1 MVADPRQRASEWL
14 PEGFEPAEAVSSRD
28 PTDRPG
34 DRAEPA
40 PDHRQRSSEWL
51 PEGFEPAEAVSSLD
65 PTDRPRDRAPTAHE
79 FQRAVEA
86 IGGVATIGQPQV
98 ENEQWTPVA
107 LPDKALGPGDE
118 ERDARERV
126 EQVPGP
132 KSISELNRAS
142 FEQLCRL
149 GLSVHQTARLIGQ
162 REQRG
167 GFSSFDDLDGLRG
180 LSADTVEVLKHVA
193 SA

>member
-1 MVADPRQRASEWL
+1 MVPDPRQRASEWL

-28 PTDRPG
+28 
-34 DRAEPA
+34 RAEPA
-40 PDHRQRSSEWL
+40 PDPRQRSSKWL
-51 PEGFEPAEAVSSLD
+51 PEGFEPAEAVSPRD
-65 PTDRPRDRAPTAHE
+65 PTDRPGDRAEPAHE

-86 IGGVATIGQPQV
+86 IGGVATIGLPQV
-98 ENEQWTPVA
+98 ENEQWIAVA
-107 LPDKALGPGDE
+107 FPDKALGPGDE
-118 ERDARERV
+118 ERDAKERI

-149 GLSVHQTARLIGQ
+149 GLSVNQTARLIGQ